1 MSFGRNIDWYRERVA
16 VGGQVRYRY
25 VREFHAQEPPAIR
38 LPAEWCPSDIQAQFA
53 FVEVF
58 SGYAVRAVFGEEP
71 NRHTTRT
78 GEGVHPYERAAMLAY
93 ARGPT
98 EPS

>member
-78 GEGVHPYERAAMLAY
+78 GERLSWKAEMADEAKGEV
-93 ARGPT
+93 
-98 EPS
+98 